1 MLILKAC
8 TAQGREG
15 EEGGEGKKRARRCVW
30 LGGRG
35 ETRFPWSRWWGTTHG
50 HQHAVGGSPSPP
62 HRCGNRETRWA
73 ARSADCFWTRSLVHA
88 LSWPRLRG
96 MLFFFFNLF
105 FFFFNFWHKSCAKQ
119 VSPNHLQPCSIPHWK
134 HKERSGAF
142 SAGLCKQPLLRLR
155 GGVRCERG
163 PVCVPPHHPRGLQLL
178 FWHAPLPPRIGI
190 FTVINLLPSH
200 LERCSGWTGPS
211 VRGQH
216 HITPSSACR
225 PPARPPRTPV
235 PRVLLLDLLC
245 ILTTRP

>member
-105 FFFFNFWHKSCAKQ
+105 FFFLIFGTRAALNKSLPITC
-119 VSPNHLQPCSIPHWK
+119 SPA
-134 HKERSGAF
+134 RS
-142 SAGLCKQPLLRLR
+142 
-155 GGVRCERG
+155 
-163 PVCVPPHHPRGLQLL
+163 
-178 FWHAPLPPRIGI
+178 RIGN
-190 FTVINLLPSH
+190 T
-200 LERCSGWTGPS
+200 RS
-211 VRGQH
+211 VRGLFRQGCVNS
-216 HITPSSACR
+216 PSCGCGVGCDVSGAPCVSPPTTLAGSSYCSGMHLFR
-225 PPARPPRTPV
+225 PGLGFLR
-235 PRVLLLDLLC
+235 L
-245 ILTTRP
+245 